1 MSSTQTTQ
9 PAEDSSIHARK
20 GWHYLTWQMGSH
32 LPYTLTHGAHT
43 LRAIYKMTGGR

>member
-1 MSSTQTTQ
+1 MADTPPTE
-9 PAEDSSIHARK
+9 AAIDVSIHARK

-43 LRAIYKMTGGR
+43 LRALYKMTGGR